1 MHRLF
6 TLREHDHGA
15 YPFDQ
20 VEVADFRP
28 AFAEAIAEKRSEVEA
43 IIQQTDAP
51 TFANTIVALERSG
64 AKLEWLSG
72 IFYNLLHAEATD
84 ELMEISQELSPEL
97 SALSSYILLSE
108 ELFARIRSVW
118 EERDQLKLDLEDA
131 RLLQRTYESFSE
143 SGALLPED
151 KKERLREVK
160 RQLSELALTFGQNN
174 LKEQARFRLWV
185 EDDAQVA
192 GLPES
197 ALGVAR
203 ELAKKEDKPHGYLFT
218 LAAPSFFAF
227 MQHCPDAS
235 LREEMYRAKMSLG
248 AVEGEFDNRDVIR
261 RLANLRL
268 ELAQLLGHT
277 TFASKVLTK
286 RMAGTP
292 EAVYRLLDELLEA
305 YLPVAKEELAKVEAF
320 AREAGE
326 TKALQPWDWSY
337 WAEQYKKAFYEL
349 DEEELRPYF
358 ELNRVSTAIFSLA
371 TRLYGIHFS
380 ERTDLPVYHPDVH
393 TYEVQDRDGSYLGLL
408 YTDFFPREGKQS
420 GAWMNNLQEQYH
432 TASGEDHR
440 PHIVLVMNFTQPVGD
455 RPALLT
461 PGEVRT
467 FLHEFGHALHGMLA
481 QARYS
486 SLSGTNVV
494 RDFVELPSQLMENW
508 LDQREWL
515 QSFAQHY
522 QTAEALPDS
531 LIERM
536 ERARH
541 FLVGYAACRQ
551 LSFGYLDMAWH
562 TITEPLPEGLDTK
575 AFEEKAWA
583 KAVLLPASPAPCQ
596 MSTAFGHIFSG
607 GYSAGYYGYKWAEV
621 LDADAFAAFQEEGI
635 FSSKTAQRFR
645 DCILSQGDRED
656 AEVLYERFR
665 GQAPSIGAL
674 LRRDGIE
681 RR

>member
-84 ELMEISQELSPEL
+84 ELMQISQELSPEL

-108 ELFARIRSVW
+108 GLFARIRSVW

-160 RQLSELALTFGQNN
+160 RELSELALTFGQNN

-203 ELAKKEDKPHGYLFT
+203 ELAKKEDKAHGYLFT
-218 LAAPSFFAF
+218 LAAPSFFPF
-227 MQHCPDAS
+227 MQHCPDSS

-286 RMAGTP
+286 RMAGSP

-358 ELNRVSTAIFSLA
+358 ELSRVSTAIFSLA
-371 TRLYGIHFS
+371 TSLYGIHFS

-562 TITEPLPEGLDTK
+562 TLTEPLPEGLDTK

-621 LDADAFAAFQEEGI
+621 LDADAFAAFQQEGI

-665 GQAPSIGAL
+665 GQSPSIEAL

>member
-28 AFAEAIAEKRSEVEA
+28 AFAEAIAEKRSEVKA

-108 ELFARIRSVW
+108 GLFARIRSVW

-160 RQLSELALTFGQNN
+160 CQLSELALTFGQNN

-185 EDDAQVA
+185 EDDAQVT

-248 AVEGEFDNRDVIR
+248 AMEGEFDNRDVIR

-286 RMAGTP
+286 RMAGSP

-326 TKALQPWDWSY
+326 TEALQPWDWSY

-358 ELNRVSTAIFSLA
+358 ELSRVSTAIFSLA

-575 AFEEKAWA
+575 DFEEKAWA

-621 LDADAFAAFQEEGI
+621 LDADAFAAFQQEGI

-656 AEVLYERFR
+656 AKVLYERFR

>member
-84 ELMEISQELSPEL
+84 ELMQISQELSPEL

-108 ELFARIRSVW
+108 GLFARIRSVW

-151 KKERLREVK
+151 KKERLRQVK

-203 ELAKKEDKPHGYLFT
+203 ELAKKEDKPYGYLFT
-218 LAAPSFFAF
+218 LAAPSFFPF

-286 RMAGTP
+286 RMAGSP

-358 ELNRVSTAIFSLA
+358 ELSRVSTAIFSLA

-380 ERTDLPVYHPDVH
+380 ERTDLPVYHPDVQ

-432 TASGEDHR
+432 TTSGEDHR

-562 TITEPLPEGLDTK
+562 SITEPLPEGLDTK

-621 LDADAFAAFQEEGI
+621 LDADAFAAFQQEGI

-665 GQAPSIGAL
+665 GQAPSIEAL

>member
-84 ELMEISQELSPEL
+84 ELMQISQELSPEL

-108 ELFARIRSVW
+108 GLFARIRSVW

-160 RQLSELALTFGQNN
+160 RELSELALTFGQNN

-218 LAAPSFFAF
+218 LAAPSFFPF

-286 RMAGTP
+286 RMAGSP

-358 ELNRVSTAIFSLA
+358 ELSRVSTAIFSLA

-515 QSFAQHY
+515 QSFTQHY

-575 AFEEKAWA
+575 DFEEKAWA

-621 LDADAFAAFQEEGI
+621 LDADAFAAFQQEGI

-665 GQAPSIGAL
+665 GQAPSIEAL

>member
-84 ELMEISQELSPEL
+84 ELMQISQELSPEL

-108 ELFARIRSVW
+108 GLFARIRSVW

-203 ELAKKEDKPHGYLFT
+203 ELAKKEDKPYGYLFT
-218 LAAPSFFAF
+218 LAAPSFFPF

-268 ELAQLLGHT
+268 ELAQLRGHT

-286 RMAGTP
+286 RMAGSP

-358 ELNRVSTAIFSLA
+358 ELSRVSTAIFSLA

-380 ERTDLPVYHPDVH
+380 ERTDLPVYHPDVQ

-536 ERARH
+536 EHARH

-621 LDADAFAAFQEEGI
+621 LDADAFAAFQQEGI
-635 FSSKTAQRFR
+635 FSRETAQRFR
-645 DCILSQGDRED
+645 DCILAQGDRED

-665 GQAPSIGAL
+665 GQAPSIEAL

>member
-108 ELFARIRSVW
+108 GLFARIRSVW

-218 LAAPSFFAF
+218 LAAPSFFPF
-227 MQHCPDAS
+227 MQHCPDS
-235 LREEMYRAKMSLG
+235 NLREEMYRAKMSLG
-248 AVEGEFDNRDVIR
+248 AVDGEFDNRDVIR

-286 RMAGTP
+286 RMAGSP

-337 WAEQYKKAFYEL
+337 WAEQYKKAFYKL

-432 TASGEDHR
+432 TA
-440 PHIVLVMNFTQPVGD
+440 
-455 RPALLT
+455 
-461 PGEVRT
+461 
-467 FLHEFGHALHGMLA
+467 
-481 QARYS
+481 
-486 SLSGTNVV
+486 
-494 RDFVELPSQLMENW
+494 
-508 LDQREWL
+508 
-515 QSFAQHY
+515 
-522 QTAEALPDS
+522 
-531 LIERM
+531 
-536 ERARH
+536 
-541 FLVGYAACRQ
+541 
-551 LSFGYLDMAWH
+551 
-562 TITEPLPEGLDTK
+562 
-575 AFEEKAWA
+575 
-583 KAVLLPASPAPCQ
+583 
-596 MSTAFGHIFSG
+596 
-607 GYSAGYYGYKWAEV
+607 
-621 LDADAFAAFQEEGI
+621 
-635 FSSKTAQRFR
+635 
-645 DCILSQGDRED
+645 
-656 AEVLYERFR
+656 
-665 GQAPSIGAL
+665 
-674 LRRDGIE
+674 
-681 RR
+681 

>member
-1 MHRLF
+1 MSSLF
-6 TLREHDHGA
+6 TLREHPYSA
-15 YPFDQ
+15 YPFD
-20 VEVADFRP
+20 EVQIELFRP
-28 AFAEAIAEKRSEVEA
+28 AFTEAIAEKRSQIEA
-43 IIQQTDAP
+43 ILSQTEAP
-51 TFANTIVALERSG
+51 TYANTIVALERSG
-64 AKLEWLSG
+64 EKLEWLSG

-84 ELMEISQELSPEL
+84 ELMALSQELSPEL

-108 ELFARIRSVW
+108 ELFARIRTVW
-118 EERDQLKLDLEDA
+118 EQRESLGLDAEDA

-143 SGALLPED
+143 SGALLSPE
-151 KKERLREVK
+151 KKERLRQIKQE
-160 RQLSELALTFGQNN
+160 LSELSLTFSQHN
-174 LKEQARFRLWV
+174 LKEQARFRLYV
-185 EDDAQVA
+185 EDEKQVA

-203 ELAKKEDKPHGYLFT
+203 ELAVKEGKPTGWLFT
-218 LAAPSFFAF
+218 LAAPSFFPF
-227 MQHCPDAS
+227 MQYCPDAG
-235 LREEMYRAKMSLG
+235 LRREMYLAKMSLG
-248 AVEGEFDNRDVIR
+248 AIEGEFDNRDIIR

-268 ELAQLLGHT
+268 EFAQLLGHPT
-277 TFASKVLTK
+277 YASKVLSK
-286 RMAGTP
+286 RMAGSP

-305 YLPVAKEELAKVEAF
+305 YLPVAKEELSTIEAF
-320 AREAGE
+320 AREQGQE
-326 TKALQPWDWSY
+326 GALQPWDWSF
-337 WAEQYKKAFYEL
+337 WAERYKQAFYEL

-358 ELNRVSTAIFSLA
+358 ELEKVSQAIFGLA
-371 TRLYGIHFS
+371 TRLYGIHFE
-380 ERTDLPVYHPDVH
+380 ERTDLPTYHPDVH
-393 TYEVQDRDGSYLGLL
+393 TYEVREADGRYLGLL
-408 YTDFFPREGKQS
+408 YTDFFPRDGKQS

-432 TASGEDHR
+432 TAEGADHR

-467 FLHEFGHALHGMLA
+467 FLHEFGHALHGMLSE
-481 QARYS
+481 ARYS

-508 LDQREWL
+508 LDEREWL
-515 QSFAQHY
+515 QSFARHY
-522 QTAEALPDS
+522 LTGEALPE
-531 LIERM
+531 LLLERL

-562 TITEPLPEGLDTK
+562 TLTEPLAEGLDTK

-583 KAVLLPASPAPCQ
+583 KAVILPASPAPCQ

-635 FSSKTAQRFR
+635 FSQATAQRFR
-645 DCILSQGDRED
+645 DCVLSQGDRED

-665 GQAPSIGAL
+665 GQAPSIAAL
-674 LRRDGIE
+674 LRRDGL
-681 RR
+681 

>member
-1 MHRLF
+1 MSSLF
-6 TLREHDHGA
+6 TLREHPYGA

-20 VEVADFRP
+20 VQVADFRP
-28 AFAEAIAEKRSEVEA
+28 AFAEAIAEKRSQVEA
-43 IIQQTDAP
+43 IIQQEEAP

-64 AKLEWLSG
+64 EKLEWLSG
-72 IFYNLLHAEATD
+72 LFYNLLHAEATD
-84 ELMEISQELSPEL
+84 ELMALSQELSPEL
-97 SALSSYILLSE
+97 SALSSFILLSE
-108 ELFARIRSVW
+108 GLFARIRSVW
-118 EERDQLKLDLEDA
+118 EQREVLGLDLEDA

-160 RQLSELALTFGQNN
+160 RELSELALAFGQHN
-174 LKEQARFRLWV
+174 LKEQARFRLYV
-185 EDDAQVA
+185 AEEAQVA

-203 ELAKKEDKPHGYLFT
+203 ELAAKEGHATGWLFT
-218 LAAPSFFAF
+218 LAAPSFFPF
-227 MQHCPDAS
+227 MQYCPDPR
-235 LREEMYRAKMSLG
+235 LRREMYLAKMSLG
-248 AVEGEFDNRDVIR
+248 AVEGEYDNRDVIR
-261 RLANLRL
+261 RLANFRL
-268 ELAQLLGHT
+268 ELAQLLGHE

-286 RMAGTP
+286 RMAGSP
-292 EAVYRLLDELLEA
+292 EAVYRLLDELLAA
-305 YLPVAKEELAKVEAF
+305 YLPVARQELAEVEAF
-320 AREAGE
+320 ARAEGQSE
-326 TKALQPWDWSY
+326 GLQPWDWSY
-337 WAEQYKKAFYEL
+337 WAERYKQKHYEL

-358 ELNRVSTAIFSLA
+358 ELGKVSDAIFALA
-371 TRLYGIHFS
+371 TRLYGIRFE
-380 ERTDLPVYHPDVH
+380 ERTDLPTYHPDVH
-393 TYEVQDRDGSYLGLL
+393 TYEVREADGRYLGLL

-432 TASGEDHR
+432 TATCEDHR

-481 QARYS
+481 EARYS

-508 LDQREWL
+508 LDERAWL
-515 QSFAQHY
+515 QSFAEHY
-522 QTAEALPDS
+522 QTGEALPEA

-575 AFEEKAWA
+575 AFEEQAWA

-635 FSSKTAQRFR
+635 FSQATAQRFR
-645 DCILSQGDRED
+645 DCVLSQGDRED

-665 GQAPSIGAL
+665 GQAPSIQAL
-674 LRRDGIE
+674 LRRDGL
-681 RR
+681 

>member
-108 ELFARIRSVW
+108 GLFARIRSVW

-151 KKERLREVK
+151 KKERLRQVK

-203 ELAKKEDKPHGYLFT
+203 ELAKKEDKAHGYLFT
-218 LAAPSFFAF
+218 LAAPSFFPF
-227 MQHCPDAS
+227 MQHCPDSS

-286 RMAGTP
+286 RMAGSP

-358 ELNRVSTAIFSLA
+358 ELSRVSTAIFSLA

-621 LDADAFAAFQEEGI
+621 LDADAFAAFQQEGI

-665 GQAPSIGAL
+665 GQAPSIEAL

>member
-108 ELFARIRSVW
+108 GLFARIRSVW

-185 EDDAQVA
+185 EDDAQVT

-203 ELAKKEDKPHGYLFT
+203 ELAKKEDKPYGYLFT
-218 LAAPSFFAF
+218 LAAPSFFPF

-286 RMAGTP
+286 RMARSP

-326 TKALQPWDWSY
+326 TKSLQPWDWSY

-358 ELNRVSTAIFSLA
+358 ELSRVSTAIFSLA

-531 LIERM
+531 LIERI

-575 AFEEKAWA
+575 DFEEKAWA

-596 MSTAFGHIFSG
+596 MSTAFGHIFSC

-621 LDADAFAAFQEEGI
+621 LDADAFAAFQQEGI

-665 GQAPSIGAL
+665 GQASSIGAL

>member
-108 ELFARIRSVW
+108 GLFARIRSVW

-160 RQLSELALTFGQNN
+160 CQLSELALTFGQNN

-185 EDDAQVA
+185 EDDAQVT

-248 AVEGEFDNRDVIR
+248 AMEGEFDNRDVIR

-286 RMAGTP
+286 RMAGSP

-326 TKALQPWDWSY
+326 TEALQPWDWSY

-358 ELNRVSTAIFSLA
+358 ELSRVSTAIFSLA

-522 QTAEALPDS
+522 QTAEALPHS

-575 AFEEKAWA
+575 DFEEKAWA

-607 GYSAGYYGYKWAEV
+607 GYAAGYYGYKWAEV
-621 LDADAFAAFQEEGI
+621 LDADAFAAFQQEGI

-645 DCILSQGDRED
+645 DCILSQGDREN

>member
-108 ELFARIRSVW
+108 GLFARIRSVW

-160 RQLSELALTFGQNN
+160 CQLSELALTFGQNN

-185 EDDAQVA
+185 EDDAQVT

-248 AVEGEFDNRDVIR
+248 AMEGEFDNRDVIR

-286 RMAGTP
+286 RMAGSP

-326 TKALQPWDWSY
+326 TEALQPWDWSY

-358 ELNRVSTAIFSLA
+358 ELSRVSTAIFSLA

-562 TITEPLPEGLDTK
+562 TITEPLPDGLDTK
-575 AFEEKAWA
+575 DFEEKAWA

-621 LDADAFAAFQEEGI
+621 LDADAFAAFQQEGI

-656 AEVLYERFR
+656 AKVLYERFR

>member
-1 MHRLF
+1 
-6 TLREHDHGA
+6 
-15 YPFDQ
+15 
-20 VEVADFRP
+20 
-28 AFAEAIAEKRSEVEA
+28 
-43 IIQQTDAP
+43 
-51 TFANTIVALERSG
+51 
-64 AKLEWLSG
+64 
-72 IFYNLLHAEATD
+72 
-84 ELMEISQELSPEL
+84 
-97 SALSSYILLSE
+97 
-108 ELFARIRSVW
+108 
-118 EERDQLKLDLEDA
+118 
-131 RLLQRTYESFSE
+131 
-143 SGALLPED
+143 
-151 KKERLREVK
+151 
-160 RQLSELALTFGQNN
+160 
-174 LKEQARFRLWV
+174 
-185 EDDAQVA
+185 
-192 GLPES
+192 
-197 ALGVAR
+197 
-203 ELAKKEDKPHGYLFT
+203 
-218 LAAPSFFAF
+218 
-227 MQHCPDAS
+227 
-235 LREEMYRAKMSLG
+235 
-248 AVEGEFDNRDVIR
+248 
-261 RLANLRL
+261 
-268 ELAQLLGHT
+268 
-277 TFASKVLTK
+277 
-286 RMAGTP
+286 
-292 EAVYRLLDELLEA
+292 
-305 YLPVAKEELAKVEAF
+305 
-320 AREAGE
+320 
-326 TKALQPWDWSY
+326 
-337 WAEQYKKAFYEL
+337 
-349 DEEELRPYF
+349 
-358 ELNRVSTAIFSLA
+358 
-371 TRLYGIHFS
+371 
-380 ERTDLPVYHPDVH
+380 
-393 TYEVQDRDGSYLGLL
+393 
-408 YTDFFPREGKQS
+408 
-420 GAWMNNLQEQYH
+420 MNNLQEQYH

-575 AFEEKAWA
+575 DFEEKAWA

-621 LDADAFAAFQEEGI
+621 LDADAFAAFQQEGI

-645 DCILSQGDRED
+645 DCILTQGDRED

-665 GQAPSIGAL
+665 GQAPSIEAL

>member
-108 ELFARIRSVW
+108 GLFARIRSVW

-160 RQLSELALTFGQNN
+160 CQLSELALTFGQNN

-185 EDDAQVA
+185 EDDAQVT

-248 AVEGEFDNRDVIR
+248 AMEGEFDNRDVIR

-286 RMAGTP
+286 RMAGSP

-326 TKALQPWDWSY
+326 TEALQPWDWSY

-358 ELNRVSTAIFSLA
+358 ELSRVSTAIFSLA

-575 AFEEKAWA
+575 DFEEKAWA

-621 LDADAFAAFQEEGI
+621 LDADAFAAFQQEGI

-656 AEVLYERFR
+656 AKVLYERFR